1 MDDFMESRSGKL
13 MGSVVAVL
21 AAGTLLA
28 YILPA
33 ATWSGEDF
41 FGDSVSE
48 SIGLSELATAIQLF
62 DRGWT
67 FDLSRIGVIVAL
79 IAAIAF
85 TRDQRDLQRVSI
97 TAGCAA
103 GLVFPVY
110 IYSQL
115 ELGASLGFGLI
126 LFGIACV
133 AAGALPWLIQ
143 DEGGP
148 ETSAYAPVAGASA
161 NYTKQWSAQGVAPT
175 VPSPLVHPTLSVFP
189 AQGAPGAQVS
199 LLAERFPIG
208 SFVTF
213 FGKTPSGE
221 MKELGGQNAS
231 PSGAANLKIAI
242 PADASDRYL
251 NVEARSGNRVA
262 TSSVIVT
269 PGFTPVVPAAD

>member
-28 YILPA
+28 YVLPA
-33 ATWSGEDF
+33 ATWSGEDL

-62 DRGWT
+62 NRGWT
-67 FDLSRIGVIVAL
+67 FDLSRIRVIVAL

-85 TRDQRDLQRVSI
+85 TRDQRDLQRVCI
-97 TAGCAA
+97 TTGCAA

-115 ELGASLGFGLI
+115 EIGASLGFGLI

-143 DEGGP
+143 GEGDP
-148 ETSAYAPVAGASA
+148 EAYAPVAGASA
-161 NYTKQWSAQGVAPT
+161 NYTKQWSARGVAPT
-175 VPSPLVHPTLSVFP
+175 APSPLVRPTLTVFP
-189 AQGAPGAQVS
+189 AQGAPGASVS

-213 FGKTPSGE
+213 FGKTPSGD

-231 PSGAANLKIAI
+231 PSGAANLKIVI
-242 PADASDRYL
+242 PADASERYL
-251 NVEARSGNRVA
+251 NVEARAGNRVA

-269 PGFTPVVPAAD
+269 PGFTPVVPVAD